1 MTWTGRLERRDVGMG
16 AWVLV
21 TDRGEQL
28 QLVGP
33 VPPELRGRAVVVEGA
48 TADALGAAMVGP
60 IIQVK
65 RVRPA

>member
-1 MTWTGRLERRDVGMG
+1 MTWTGRLERRDIGTG

-21 TDRGEQL
+21 TDQGEQL

-60 IIQVK
+60 IVQVK

>member
-1 MTWTGRLERRDVGMG
+1 MG